1 MTAAPAAIFATAE
14 AHARAIR
21 ATLTCGRPGCPCRR
35 PGTEGKTHC
44 PSHDDAHP
52 SLSVSVRDDRVLVR
66 CGAGC
71 GQDAVLDALRHRG
84 LWIERRNGHHP
95 TSARETRFE
104 LRDQDGQ
111 LVAIHH
117 RLDLPDGH
125 KLMWW
130 MRPGGTRGLGDLR
143 AADLPLYGIDRLDGA
158 GEVIVTEGEKAA
170 AALMALGIPAVGTVT
185 GASSTPDDEALRPL
199 LGRMVYLWPDNDPP
213 GRGHMARIA
222 RRLIALGADAQK
234 LFWIE
239 WPEAPPGGDAA
250 DYVAGGHNAGDIEF
264 LVWLAQPVTERLTG
278 AAETGAEVEPEAGA
292 PALER
297 PGTAEGQLKCSSR
310 SSQEE
315 LGRAGRAFSF
325 SLAPLGA
332 LLAEPEEAVQWLVD
346 GLLPTGGVS
355 LLAAKPKVGKST
367 LARNL
372 AWCVAR
378 GAPFLGRA
386 TAQGAVVY
394 LALEEKR
401 GEVARHFRKMGATA
415 DSEGAVGEAPLP
427 VYVHVGAAP
436 EEAMAALAAAVAAHR
451 PALVIADPLLR
462 LVRLRDAN
470 DYAEVT
476 RALEPVVELA
486 RQSGAHLLLV
496 HHLAKGERAGGDAI
510 LGSTALFGAVDTALL
525 LRRHPDQS
533 RTIESIQRYGEDLAE
548 SVLTLDEATG
558 TVQLAGTVAERRQ
571 RDAEEAVLAVLS
583 AQPAAELTEPEIREA
598 TEMKGLVVSQA
609 LRALVARG
617 VVVRTGAGRKGDPF
631 KYQYRRGAA
640 RDERDGGSDDGPGGT
655 EVEVAGPGAAKC
667 SSALPGNSWEER
679 EEREEHFAHGGA
691 VPADIDSAAGGLPE
705 DGEARPAPGF
715 GIVRPD
721 GPCPRCG
728 YQLVRRTCW
737 KCRDSLCSDCGAW
750 TGSGLRTRCIP
761 CGIKAD
767 QQERWQGQSGGAD
780 GAAR

>member
-1 MTAAPAAIFATAE
+1 MIAPPPRATSLNPE
-14 AHARAIR
+14 EHARTIR
-21 ATLTCGRPGCPCRR
+21 EALSCGGPGCPCRR
-35 PGTEGKTHC
+35 PGATGKSHC
-44 PSHDDAHP
+44 PAHDDTHP
-52 SLSVSVRDDRVLVR
+52 SLSVSVRDDRLLVR

-71 GQDAVLDALRHRG
+71 GQDAVLDALRGRG
-84 LWIERRNGHHP
+84 LWPERRNGHRP
-95 TSARETRFE
+95 ARETRYE
-104 LRDQDGQ
+104 LRDEAGR
-111 LVAIHH
+111 LVAVHH
-117 RLDLPDGH
+117 RLDTPSGKAL
-125 KLMWW
+125 WW
-130 MRPGGTRGLGDLR
+130 TRPSGARGLGGLR
-143 AADLPLYGIDRLDGA
+143 AAALPLYGIDRLDRA
-158 GEVIVTEGEKAA
+158 GEVIVTEGEKVA

-185 GASSTPDDEALRPL
+185 GASGTPGDDALRPL
-199 LGRMVYLWPDNDPP
+199 LGRMVYLWPDADEP

-222 RRLIALGADAQK
+222 RRLLALGANPEQVR
-234 LFWIE
+234 WIE
-239 WPEAPPGGDAA
+239 WPEAPAGGDAA
-250 DYVAGGHNAGDIEF
+250 DYLAAGHDADGVRF
-264 LVWLAQPVTERLTG
+264 LMWLAQPVTERLTV

-292 PALER
+292 GV
-297 PGTAEGQLKCSSR
+297 PGAPGPAEGQPKFSSR
-310 SSQEE
+310 SSQ
-315 LGRAGRAFSF
+315 LFPGRAGREFSF
-325 SLAPLGA
+325 FFSLTPLGA
-332 LLAEPEEAVQWLVD
+332 LVAEPEEAVQWLVD

-372 AWCVAR
+372 ALCVAR
-378 GAPFLGRA
+378 GASFLGRA

-401 GEVARHFRKMGATA
+401 AEVARHFRRMGATA
-415 DSEGAVGEAPLP
+415 EAPLP

-451 PALVIADPLLR
+451 PVLVIIDPLLR

-609 LRALVARG
+609 LRALVACG
-617 VVVRTGAGRKGDPF
+617 VVVKTGAGRKGDPF
-631 KYQYRRGAA
+631 RYRYRRGTA
-640 RDERDGGSDDGPGGT
+640 RDERDGRDGRDGGSDDGPGGT
-655 EVEVAGPGAAKC
+655 EAAVVGAAKC

-691 VPADIDSAAGGLPE
+691 VPADIDSAAGGLPAE
-705 DGEARPAPGF
+705 DAAAPPPPAGGEIACA
-715 GIVRPD
+715 
-721 GPCPRCG
+721 RCG
-728 YQLVRRTCW
+728 APTPARAPVGGTGYRWGRCA
-737 KCRDSLCSDCGAW
+737 RCSYVTYLD
-750 TGSGLRTRCIP
+750 T
-761 CGIKAD
+761 
-767 QQERWQGQSGGAD
+767 
-780 GAAR
+780 

>member
-1 MTAAPAAIFATAE
+1 MTAAAVFGNPESHAA
-14 AHARAIR
+14 AIR
-21 ATLTCGRPGCPCRR
+21 ATLACGRPGCPCRR
-35 PGTEGKTHC
+35 PGATGKTHC

-52 SLSVSVRDDRVLVR
+52 SLSVTVRDDRLLVR

-95 TSARETRFE
+95 TSARETRYE
-104 LRDQDGQ
+104 LRDEDGR
-111 LVAIHH
+111 LVAVHH
-117 RLDLPDGH
+117 RVDTATG

-130 MRPGGTRGLGDLR
+130 TLPDGAKGLGGLR
-143 AADLPLYGIDRLDGA
+143 AADLPLYSVDRLDGA
-158 GEVIVTEGEKAA
+158 GEVIVVEGEKACE
-170 AALMALGIPAVGTVT
+170 ALRTLGVAAVGTVT
-185 GASSTPDDEALRPL
+185 GASGTPGDDALRPL
-199 LGRMVYLWPDNDPP
+199 VGKTIYLWPDNDSP
-213 GRGHMARIA
+213 GRQHMTRIA
-222 RRLIALGADAQK
+222 QRLSALGAAPEQVRLID
-234 LFWIE
+234 
-239 WPEAPPGGDAA
+239 WPEAPAGGDAA
-250 DYVAGGHNAGDIEF
+250 DYIATGRDADDVRF
-264 LVWLAQPVTERLTG
+264 LMWLAQPVTERLTV

-292 PALER
+292 GV
-297 PGTAEGQLKCSSR
+297 PGAPGPAEGQPKFSSR
-310 SSQEE
+310 SSQ
-315 LGRAGRAFSF
+315 LFPGRAGREFSF
-325 SLAPLGA
+325 SLTPLGA

-415 DSEGAVGEAPLP
+415 DSEGAVSEAPVP

-436 EEAMAALAAAVAAHR
+436 EESMAALATAVAAHR
-451 PALVIADPLLR
+451 PVLVIIDPLLR

-510 LGSTALFGAVDTALL
+510 LGSTALFASVDTAML

-533 RTIESIQRYGEDLAE
+533 RTIESIQRYGEDLPE
-548 SVLTLDEATG
+548 SVLTLEESTG
-558 TVQLAGTVAERRQ
+558 AVQLAGTVAERRQ

-583 AQPAAELTEPEIREA
+583 EQPAAELTEPEIRQA

-631 KYQYRRGAA
+631 RYRYRRGAA
-640 RDERDGGSDDGPGGT
+640 RDERDGGSDDGPGGA
-655 EVEVAGPGAAKC
+655 EAAVVGAAKC

-705 DGEARPAPGF
+705 DGEARPAPGL
-715 GIVRPD
+715 GIVQSN

-728 YQLVRRTCW
+728 YQLAVLTCW
-737 KCRDSLCSDCGAW
+737 RCKDSLCLDCGQW
-750 TGSGLRTRCIP
+750 TGSGLRTRCTV
-761 CGIKAD
+761 CAIKRD

-780 GAAR
+780 GPPAEVTR

>member
-1 MTAAPAAIFATAE
+1 MI
-14 AHARAIR
+14 AHPHPPHDDPEEHAHVIR

-35 PGTEGKTHC
+35 PGATGKTHC
-44 PSHDDAHP
+44 PAHDDTHP
-52 SLSVSVRDDRVLVR
+52 SLSVSVRDDRLLVR

-71 GQDAVLDALRHRG
+71 GQDAVIDALRQRG
-84 LWIERRNGHHP
+84 LWPERRNGHHRTP
-95 TSARETRFE
+95 RETLYE
-104 LRDQDGQ
+104 LRGEDGR
-111 LVAIHH
+111 LVAVHH
-117 RLDLPDGH
+117 RLDTPSGKSL
-125 KLMWW
+125 WW
-130 MRPGGTRGLGDLR
+130 TLPGGAKGLGGLR
-143 AADLPLYGIDRLDGA
+143 AADLPLYGVDRLDGA
-158 GEVIVTEGEKAA
+158 GEVIVVEGEKACE
-170 AALMALGIPAVGTVT
+170 ALRALGIPAVGTVT
-185 GASSTPDDEALRPL
+185 GASGTPGDDALRPL
-199 LGRMVYLWPDNDPP
+199 LGRVVYLWPDADEP

-222 RRLIALGADAQK
+222 RRLLALGAAPEQVR
-234 LFWIE
+234 LIE

-250 DYVAGGHNAGDIEF
+250 DYVAGGHGAGDIEF
-264 LVWLAQPVTERLTG
+264 LVWLAQPVTERLTV

-401 GEVARHFRKMGATA
+401 GEVARHFRKMGATG
-415 DSEGAVGEAPLP
+415 DSAGAVGEAPLP

-451 PALVIADPLLR
+451 PALVIIDPLLR

-476 RALEPVVELA
+476 RALEQVVELA

-558 TVQLAGTVAERRQ
+558 GVQLVGTVAERRQ

-583 AQPAAELTEPEIREA
+583 EQPAAELTEPEIREA

-631 KYQYRRGAA
+631 RYRYRRGAA

-655 EVEVAGPGAAKC
+655 EAAVVGAAKC

-705 DGEARPAPGF
+705 EDAAAPPPPAGGEIACA
-715 GIVRPD
+715 
-721 GPCPRCG
+721 RCG
-728 YQLVRRTCW
+728 APTPAQLPVGGTGYRWGRCAV
-737 KCRDSLCSDCGAW
+737 CGYV
-750 TGSGLRTRCIP
+750 TYI
-761 CGIKAD
+761 D
-767 QQERWQGQSGGAD
+767 EEGGPT
-780 GAAR
+780 